1 MGTILVTQ
9 DEAKAVIDR
18 LRFDDLNRIEKG
30 LLKKLKRAVTPVEPP
45 SPFRQMSFD
54 FGDV

>member
-18 LRFDDLNRIEKG
+18 LRFDDLNKIEKG
-30 LLKKLKRAVTPVEPP
+30 LLKKLKRAVTPQKPI
-45 SPFRQMSFD
+45 SPFEQMSFD
-54 FGDV
+54 FGDA

>member
-9 DEAKAVIDR
+9 DEAKAIIDR
-18 LRFDDLNRIEKG
+18 LRFDDLTKIERD
-30 LLKKLKRAVTPVEPP
+30 LLKKLKRAVTPVKLP
-45 SPFRQMSFD
+45 SSFQQMSFD

>member
-18 LRFDDLNRIEKG
+18 LRFDDLNKIERD
-30 LLKKLKRAVTPVEPP
+30 LLKKLKRAVTPVKPP

>member
-18 LRFDDLNRIEKG
+18 LRFDDLNKIERD
-30 LLKKLKRAVTPVEPP
+30 LLRKLKRAVTPQKPI
-45 SPFRQMSFD
+45 SPFKQMSFD
-54 FGDV
+54 FGDA

>member
-18 LRFDDLNRIEKG
+18 LWFDDLNKIEKG
-30 LLKKLKRAVTPVEPP
+30 LLKKLKRAVTPVKPP

>member
-18 LRFDDLNRIEKG
+18 LRFDDLNRVEKD
-30 LLKKLKRAVTPVEPP
+30 LLKKLKRAVTPVKPP
-45 SPFRQMSFD
+45 STFQQMSFD

>member
-9 DEAKAVIDR
+9 DEAKAIIDR
-18 LRFDDLNRIEKG
+18 LRFDDLNKTERG

-45 SPFRQMSFD
+45 SPSRQMSFD
-54 FGDV
+54 FGGV